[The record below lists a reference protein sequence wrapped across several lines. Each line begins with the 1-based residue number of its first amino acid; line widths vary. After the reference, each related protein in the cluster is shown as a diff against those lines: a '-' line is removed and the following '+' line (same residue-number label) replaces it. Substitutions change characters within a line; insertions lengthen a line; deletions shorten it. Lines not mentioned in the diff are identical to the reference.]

1 MFARRGPGLVGTA
14 ARTAVVVGVAGNMRH
29 RQEQKWA
36 GQQQAA
42 MDEQQASYDAGV
54 AAAQQ
59 QQAAAAAPAA
69 PAAPDMA
76 TQLTEL
82 AKLVEQGVLTQD
94 EFEAKKKQILGI

>member
-14 ARTAVVVGVAGNMRH
+14 ARPAAVVGVAGNVRH

-36 GQQQAA
+36 GQQQAE
-42 MDEQQASYDAGV
+42 MNEQQAAYDAGA

-59 QQAAAAAPAA
+59 AAPPPPQA
-69 PAAPDMA
+69 PAAPDYA
-76 TQLTEL
+76 VELEQL
-82 AKLVEQGVLTQD
+82 AQLVNQGILTQD